1 MTTDPTAPR
10 MHHTTRQTDSRRAAE
25 PPALRLFRAMNRL
38 YRHAYPVYLPLYS
51 AYKRIAERS
60 RIRLISSYV
69 KPAMAALD
77 IGANIGFYTRVLSD
91 HVGESGRVHAFEPN
105 ADNMTRLQ
113 RGARSRANVTLNQC
127 AVAAQSGTAK
137 LYLSSELNVDH
148 RTFSTNETRQTIEV
162 PAVAID
168 DYFDKNEII
177 DFIKIDVQ
185 GFEHWAL
192 QGMRQTIAR
201 SPRVMLLSELLPWGL
216 RQSGASVSAF
226 LQMLREYGFRLTEGS
241 FEECEG
247 LSAKESDPFFYT
259 DIVAIK
265 QQ

>member
-1 MTTDPTAPR
+1 
-10 MHHTTRQTDSRRAAE
+10 
-25 PPALRLFRAMNRL
+25 MNLL

-60 RIRLISSYV
+60 KIRLINSCV
-69 KPAMAALD
+69 KSGMTALD

-91 HVGESGRVHAFEPN
+91 HVGGSGRVHAFEPN

-113 RGARSRANVTLNQC
+113 RGTRSRANVTLNRC

-148 RTFSTNETRQTIEV
+148 RTFSTNETRQTIEI
-162 PAVAID
+162 PTVAID

-185 GFEHWAL
+185 GFEHWVL
-192 QGMRQTIAR
+192 QGMRQTLER
-201 SPRVMLLSELLPWGL
+201 SPHVVLLSELLPWGL
-216 RQSGASVSAF
+216 RQSGASVSSYVQ
-226 LQMLREYGFRLTEGS
+226 LLREYGFRLTEGS
-241 FEECEG
+241 FEECER
-247 LSAKESDPFFYT
+247 LSAKENDPFFYT
-259 DIVAIK
+259 DIVAVK